1 MISRIGTTIAQW
13 YWQPVSMEEKT
24 MKGATYQGNGLPN
37 HYGHYFIPPDEAHPH
52 PIVIFRHLKSIIC
65 GTLLE
70 LLGIKLR
77 KETHG
82 HNRFKMGEP
91 KFVRKMELQQTVKYG
106 ALLYMVVAM
115 AAIPAGT
122 CNTSYQP
129 VTIALPIIAP
139 PQVPVALQALTASAP
154 AKISE
159 VATEGQSL
167 RTQTQAKNP
176 DAPPFHSHILR
187 ASRTYEVD
195 AALIRAIIMA
205 ESNNN
210 PRAVSHR
217 GAQGLMQLMPST
229 AKWLGIE
236 DAFDPALNIDGGVR
250 YFKRLLDRFNGD
262 IRLALAAYNAGSRYV
277 RKYGGVPPFRATR
290 IYIQKVLKYQQEF
303 QKETA
308 STQAGLTMS

>member
-1 MISRIGTTIAQW
+1 MTIAQW
-13 YWQPVSMEEKT
+13 YWQHVSMEEKT
-24 MKGATYQGNGLPN
+24 MKEATYQGSGLPN
-37 HYGHYFIPPDEAHPH
+37 HYGHFFIAPDEAEIH
-52 PIVIFRHLKSIIC
+52 PIEILRHLKTVIC
-65 GTLLE
+65 GTLLD

-77 KETHG
+77 METHD

-91 KFVRKMELQQTVKYG
+91 KFLRQLELQQTVKYG
-106 ALLYMVVAM
+106 ALLYMVVVM
-115 AAIPAGT
+115 AAIPAGI

-129 VTIALPIIAP
+129 MTIGSPIIAP
-139 PQVPVALQALTASAP
+139 PQVPVALKAQTDTAP
-154 AKISE
+154 TQISE
-159 VATEGQSL
+159 VATEERSPE
-167 RTQTQAKNP
+167 TQIQAKKP
-176 DAPPFHSHILR
+176 DEPPFHSHILR
-187 ASRTYEVD
+187 ASRTYDVD

-217 GAQGLMQLMPST
+217 GAQGLMQLMPTT
-229 AKWLGIE
+229 AKWLGVE

-250 YFKRLLDRFNGD
+250 YFKKLLDRFNGD
-262 IRLALAAYNAGSRYV
+262 IKLALAAYNAGSRYV

-308 STQAGLTMS
+308 STLASLTMSL

>member
-1 MISRIGTTIAQW
+1 
-13 YWQPVSMEEKT
+13 

-37 HYGHYFIPPDEAHPH
+37 HYGPFFIIPDEAHPH
-52 PIVIFRHLKSIIC
+52 PIVILRYLKSVIC
-65 GTLLE
+65 GTLLD
-70 LLGIKLR
+70 LLGIKL
-77 KETHG
+77 KKKTHG
-82 HNRFKMGEP
+82 YKCFKMREP
-91 KFVRKMELQQTVKYG
+91 KFVRQLELQQTVKYG
-106 ALLYMVVAM
+106 ALLYMVVAL
-115 AAIPAGT
+115 AAIPTGT
-122 CNTSYQP
+122 CSTAYQP
-129 VTIALPIIAP
+129 MTMASPIIAP
-139 PQVPVALQALTASAP
+139 PQVPVALQAQTDSAP
-154 AKISE
+154 AQISA
-159 VATEGQSL
+159 VATGEKT
-167 RTQTQAKNP
+167 RIQAK
-176 DAPPFHSHILR
+176 DTDEPPFHSHILR

-210 PRAVSHR
+210 PRAVSQR
-217 GAQGLMQLMPST
+217 GAQGLMQLMPTT

-262 IRLALAAYNAGSRYV
+262 IKLALAAYNAGSRYV

-303 QKETA
+303 QKETV